1 MYIMMSIKIYP
12 AAIAGLASLALIA
25 VAFLLSPLA
34 HAALTPTVGCIE
46 FGDTGAD
53 VYRVGA
59 VFETVSKSSRS
70 QINYMGNDVC
80 LDANRLREYYCYT
93 YTSAD
98 LKPYGYVAGNM
109 SVRNVEVSC
118 KNGCY
123 NGACKAET
131 TPTPT
136 PTPTPVPT
144 PVPTPTPTPTP
155 DPTPTPTPV
164 PTPTVVNQAPVV
176 SVVGDVRVTFP
187 NQAYLQG
194 LVRDDGLP
202 IGSRLNFVWMQVTW
216 PGPGGVTSVPGSV
229 SFSNQTSASTSV
241 AFSAPGTYALR
252 LSADDGARAS
262 WDQTMVV
269 VDSRGAIEC
278 GKNTCLDAGIRCV
291 GEGQDVRRII
301 GGKNTVRVCAPNG
314 TVLYKRGTGGA
325 CTKNYLCES
334 GSCRSGRCDS
344 LLYIQYQRM
353 IRGGSSSFTPSTQ
366 YGAVGTVLQ
375 RLINLIR
382 GN

>member
-93 YTSAD
+93 YTATD
-98 LKPYGYVAGNM
+98 LKPYGYVTGNM

-136 PTPTPVPT
+136 PTPTP
-144 PVPTPTPTPTP
+144 
-155 DPTPTPTPV
+155 
-164 PTPTVVNQAPVV
+164 TVVNQAPVV

-194 LVRDDGLP
+194 SVRDDGLP